1 LESPLLSDPA
11 KAVSGRGD
19 ANVGVAAELLV
30 LHGLAGLGYPT
41 FYGPNPFET
50 SGVDIMAFDS
60 LTRTAFAI
68 SVTVTDAIGDKISK
82 LVLLRNELQ
91 AAVGDDWRLA
101 LVVAT
106 IQPEAG
112 LITSRLKE
120 AADADVT
127 S

>member
-1 LESPLLSDPA
+1 M
-11 KAVSGRGD
+11 SGRGD